1 MLLEPIIRTMT
12 KLLVLITISAY
23 NVTVAQSLQ
32 VTMELSM
39 VFKIPYIGPINR
51 LEKITFG
58 PNMRHS
64 IESSNAER
72 FYARLFVNESKG
84 KIIDINSHNFWKYD
98 IEDKEYWEVPF
109 EKALY
114 MKDTTETKKDD
125 SGKKRSS
132 WSMTIGDDDNPVKDV
147 SRIDNYDVILLGKQS
162 KKWVTT
168 VTSINGSRLVL
179 EEWSVTDLPQLRL
192 ADSLNR
198 ALELE
203 LGKPDS
209 VIMPFGGGFSNIML
223 TIENIPNEL
232 EPIPGEIIKAVIKGY
247 DDGSDDPNFSMK
259 LEITKIIRETLDFR
273 HFLVPDNYK
282 KVIK

>member
-1 MLLEPIIRTMT
+1 MRTMT
-12 KLLVLITISAY
+12 KIVLIMICAY
-23 NVTVAQSLQ
+23 NVTLAQSQQ
-32 VTMELSM
+32 VTMELTM
-39 VFKIPYIGPINR
+39 VFEIPYIGPINR
-51 LEKITFG
+51 VEKITFG

-64 IESSNAER
+64 IENSNAER

-84 KIIDINSHNFWKYD
+84 KIIDKNNHSFWKYD
-98 IEDKEYWEVPF
+98 IGDKEYWVVPF

-114 MKDTTETKKDD
+114 KQDTTKINKED

-132 WSMTIGDDDNPVKDV
+132 WSTTIGDDDNPVEDV
-147 SRIDNYDVILLGKQS
+147 SRIENYDVILLGKQS

-209 VIMPFGGGFSNIML
+209 VITPFGRGFSNMIL
-223 TIENIPNEL
+223 TIENIPHEL
-232 EPIPGEIIKAVIKGY
+232 EPIPGEIIKATIKNY
-247 DDGSDDPNFSMK
+247 DDDDEPSFSMK
-259 LEITKIIRETLDFR
+259 LEITKLISEAFERR
-273 HFLVPDNYK
+273 YFLVPGNYK
-282 KVIK
+282 KITK

>member
-1 MLLEPIIRTMT
+1 MT
-12 KLLVLITISAY
+12 KLVLITICAY
-23 NVTVAQSLQ
+23 NVTVAQLQQ
-32 VTMELSM
+32 VTMELTM

-51 LEKITFG
+51 VEKITFG

-64 IESSNAER
+64 IENSNAER

-98 IEDKEYWEVPF
+98 IEDKEYWVVPF

-114 MKDTTETKKDD
+114 KEDTTETKKED

-132 WSMTIGDDDNPVKDV
+132 WSMTIGDDDNPVEDV
-147 SRIDNYDVILLGKQS
+147 FRIENYDVILLGKQS

-168 VTSINGSRLVL
+168 VTSTNGSRLVL
-179 EEWSVTDLPQLRL
+179 EEWSVPELPQLRL

-198 ALELE
+198 SLELE

-209 VIMPFGGGFSNIML
+209 VITAFGRGFSSIML
-223 TIENIPNEL
+223 TIENIPHEL
-232 EPIPGEIIKAVIKGY
+232 EPIPGEIIKAVIKSY
-247 DDGSDDPNFSMK
+247 DNGNDTPNFSMK
-259 LEITKIIRETLDFR
+259 LEITKLISETLEAR

-282 KVIK
+282 KVTK

>member
-1 MLLEPIIRTMT
+1 MLLEPITRTMT
-12 KLLVLITISAY
+12 KTGLIIICTY
-23 NVTVAQSLQ
+23 NLAMAQSQQ
-32 VTMELSM
+32 VTLELTM
-39 VFKIPYIGPINR
+39 MFDIPYVGPINR
-51 LEKITFG
+51 VERITFG

-64 IESSNAER
+64 IENSKAER

-84 KIIDINSHNFWKYD
+84 KIIDTNSSNFWKYD
-98 IEDKEYWEVPF
+98 IEDKEYWVVPF

-114 MKDTTETKKDD
+114 KQDTIETKKEV

-132 WSMTIGDDDNPVKDV
+132 WSTTIGDDNNPIEDV
-147 SRIDNYDVILLGKQS
+147 SRVENYDVILLGKQS

-168 VTSINGSRLVL
+168 FTSTKGNRLVL
-179 EEWSVTDLPQLRL
+179 EEWSVPELPQLQL

-209 VIMPFGGGFSNIML
+209 VIIPFGRGFSNMML
-223 TIENIPNEL
+223 TIENIPHEL
-232 EPIPGEIIKAVIKGY
+232 KPIPGEIIKAAIKSY
-247 DDGSDDPNFSMK
+247 ENDEPNFSMK
-259 LEITKIIRETLDFR
+259 LEITNLFSEALQIR

-282 KVIK
+282 KVAK

>member
-1 MLLEPIIRTMT
+1 MLLEPITHTMT
-12 KLLVLITISAY
+12 KTGLIIICTY
-23 NVTVAQSLQ
+23 NLAMAQSQQ
-32 VTMELSM
+32 VTLELTM
-39 VFKIPYIGPINR
+39 MFDIPYVGPINR
-51 LEKITFG
+51 VERITFG

-64 IESSNAER
+64 IENSKAER

-84 KIIDINSHNFWKYD
+84 KIIDTNSSNFWKYD
-98 IEDKEYWEVPF
+98 IEDKEYWVVPF

-114 MKDTTETKKDD
+114 KQDTIETKKEV

-132 WSMTIGDDDNPVKDV
+132 WSTTIGDDNNPIEDV
-147 SRIDNYDVILLGKQS
+147 SRVENYDVILLGKQS

-168 VTSINGSRLVL
+168 FTSTKGNRLVL
-179 EEWSVTDLPQLRL
+179 EEWSVPELPQLQL

-209 VIMPFGGGFSNIML
+209 VIIPFGRGFSNMML
-223 TIENIPNEL
+223 TIENIPHEL
-232 EPIPGEIIKAVIKGY
+232 KPIPGEIIKAAIKSY
-247 DDGSDDPNFSMK
+247 ENDEPNFSMK
-259 LEITKIIRETLDFR
+259 LEITNLFSEALQIR

-282 KVIK
+282 KVTK

>member
-1 MLLEPIIRTMT
+1 MT
-12 KLLVLITISAY
+12 KLLVLITICAY

-98 IEDKEYWEVPF
+98 IEDEEYWVEPF
-109 EKALY
+109 KNALY
-114 MKDTTETKKDD
+114 KQDTTETKKDN

-132 WSMTIGDDDNPVKDV
+132 WAMNFGDDDNPVEDV
-147 SRIDNYDVILLGKQS
+147 SRIENYDVILLGKQS

-168 VTSINGSRLVL
+168 FTRANGSRLVL
-179 EEWSVTDLPQLRL
+179 EEWSVPELPQLRL

-198 ALELE
+198 VLELE

-209 VIMPFGGGFSNIML
+209 VIIPFGRGFSNMML
-223 TIENIPNEL
+223 TIENIPHKL
-232 EPIPGEIIKAVIKGY
+232 EPIPEEIIKAVIKNY
-247 DDGSDDPNFSMK
+247 DDDDTNFSMK
-259 LEITKIIRETLDFR
+259 LEITRLSSEAFDRK
-273 HFLVPDNYK
+273 HFLVPSNYK
-282 KVIK
+282 KVTK

>member
-1 MLLEPIIRTMT
+1 MT
-12 KLLVLITISAY
+12 KLLVLITICAY
-23 NVTVAQSLQ
+23 NVTVAQSPQ

-114 MKDTTETKKDD
+114 MKDTTETKKEA

-168 VTSINGSRLVL
+168 VTSANGGRLVL
-179 EEWSVTDLPQLRL
+179 EEWSVPDLPQLRL
-192 ADSLNR
+192 AD
-198 ALELE
+198 
-203 LGKPDS
+203 
-209 VIMPFGGGFSNIML
+209 
-223 TIENIPNEL
+223 
-232 EPIPGEIIKAVIKGY
+232 
-247 DDGSDDPNFSMK
+247 
-259 LEITKIIRETLDFR
+259 
-273 HFLVPDNYK
+273 
-282 KVIK
+282 

>member
-1 MLLEPIIRTMT
+1 MLLEPITRTMT
-12 KLLVLITISAY
+12 KTGLIIICTY
-23 NVTVAQSLQ
+23 NLAMAQSQQ
-32 VTMELSM
+32 VTLELTM
-39 VFKIPYIGPINR
+39 MFDIPYVGPINR
-51 LEKITFG
+51 VERITFG

-64 IESSNAER
+64 IENSKAER

-84 KIIDINSHNFWKYD
+84 KIIDTNSSNFWKYD
-98 IEDKEYWEVPF
+98 IEDKEYWVVPF

-114 MKDTTETKKDD
+114 KQDAIETKKEV

-132 WSMTIGDDDNPVKDV
+132 WSTTIGDDNNPIEDV
-147 SRIDNYDVILLGKQS
+147 SRVENYDVILLGKQS

-168 VTSINGSRLVL
+168 FTSTKGNRLVL
-179 EEWSVTDLPQLRL
+179 EEWSVPELPQLQL

-209 VIMPFGGGFSNIML
+209 VIIPFGRGFSNMML
-223 TIENIPNEL
+223 TIENIPHEL
-232 EPIPGEIIKAVIKGY
+232 KPIPGEIIKAAIKSY
-247 DDGSDDPNFSMK
+247 ENDEPNFSMK
-259 LEITKIIRETLDFR
+259 LEITNLFSEALQIR

-282 KVIK
+282 KVTK

>member
-1 MLLEPIIRTMT
+1 MLLEPITRTMT
-12 KLLVLITISAY
+12 KTGLIIICTY
-23 NVTVAQSLQ
+23 NLTMAQSQQ
-32 VTMELSM
+32 VTLELTM
-39 VFKIPYIGPINR
+39 MFDIPYVGPINR
-51 LEKITFG
+51 VERITFG

-64 IESSNAER
+64 IENSKAER

-84 KIIDINSHNFWKYD
+84 KIIDTNSSNFWKYD
-98 IEDKEYWEVPF
+98 IEDKEYWVVPF

-114 MKDTTETKKDD
+114 KQDAIETKKEV

-132 WSMTIGDDDNPVKDV
+132 WSTTIGDDNNPIEDV
-147 SRIDNYDVILLGKQS
+147 SRGENYDVILLGKQS

-168 VTSINGSRLVL
+168 FTSTKGNRLVL
-179 EEWSVTDLPQLRL
+179 EEWSVPELPQLQL

-209 VIMPFGGGFSNIML
+209 VIIPFGRGFSNMML
-223 TIENIPNEL
+223 TIENIPHEL
-232 EPIPGEIIKAVIKGY
+232 KPIPGEIIKAAIKSY
-247 DDGSDDPNFSMK
+247 ENDEPNFSMK
-259 LEITKIIRETLDFR
+259 LEITNLFSEALEIR

-282 KVIK
+282 KVTK

>member
-1 MLLEPIIRTMT
+1 LLLEPITHTMT
-12 KLLVLITISAY
+12 KTALIIICTYNLTI
-23 NVTVAQSLQ
+23 AQSQQ
-32 VTMELSM
+32 VTLELTM
-39 VFKIPYIGPINR
+39 MFDIPYVGPINR
-51 LEKITFG
+51 VERITFG

-64 IESSNAER
+64 IENSKADR

-84 KIIDINSHNFWKYD
+84 KIIDTNTSNFWKYD
-98 IEDKEYWEVPF
+98 IEDKEYWVVPF

-114 MKDTTETKKDD
+114 KQDNIETKKEV

-132 WSMTIGDDDNPVKDV
+132 WSTTFGDDNNPIEDV
-147 SRIDNYDVILLGKQS
+147 SRVENYDVILLGKQS

-168 VTSINGSRLVL
+168 FTSTKGNRLVL
-179 EEWSVTDLPQLRL
+179 EEWSVPELPQLRL

-209 VIMPFGGGFSNIML
+209 VIIPLGRGFSNMML
-223 TIENIPNEL
+223 TIENIPHEL
-232 EPIPGEIIKAVIKGY
+232 KPISGEIIKAAIKSY
-247 DDGSDDPNFSMK
+247 ENDEPNFSMK
-259 LEITKIIRETLDFR
+259 LEITNLFSEALDIR

-282 KVIK
+282 KVAK

>member
-1 MLLEPIIRTMT
+1 MLLEPITRTMT
-12 KLLVLITISAY
+12 KTGLIIICTY
-23 NVTVAQSLQ
+23 NLTMAQSQQ
-32 VTMELSM
+32 VTLELTM
-39 VFKIPYIGPINR
+39 MFDIPYVGPINR
-51 LEKITFG
+51 VERITFG

-64 IESSNAER
+64 IENSKAER

-84 KIIDINSHNFWKYD
+84 KIIDTNSSNFWKYD
-98 IEDKEYWEVPF
+98 IEDKEYWVVPF

-114 MKDTTETKKDD
+114 KQDAIETKKEV

-132 WSMTIGDDDNPVKDV
+132 WSTTIGDDNNPIEDV
-147 SRIDNYDVILLGKQS
+147 SRVENYDVILLGKQS

-168 VTSINGSRLVL
+168 FTSTKGNRLVL
-179 EEWSVTDLPQLRL
+179 EEWSVPELPQLQL

-209 VIMPFGGGFSNIML
+209 VIIPFGRGFSNMML
-223 TIENIPNEL
+223 TIENIPHEL
-232 EPIPGEIIKAVIKGY
+232 KPIPGEIIKAAIKSY
-247 DDGSDDPNFSMK
+247 ENDEPNFSMK
-259 LEITKIIRETLDFR
+259 LEITNLFSEALEIR

-282 KVIK
+282 KVTK

>member
-1 MLLEPIIRTMT
+1 MHTMT
-12 KLLVLITISAY
+12 KIVLIIICAY
-23 NVTVAQSLQ
+23 NVTVAQSQQ
-32 VTMELSM
+32 VTMELTM
-39 VFKIPYIGPINR
+39 VFEIPYVGPINR
-51 LEKITFG
+51 VEKITFG
-58 PNMRHS
+58 HNMRHS
-64 IESSNAER
+64 IENSTAER

-232 EPIPGEIIKAVIKGY
+232 EPIPGEIIKAVIRNY
-247 DDGSDDPNFSMK
+247 DDDDTNFSMK
-259 LEITKIIRETLDFR
+259 LEITRLSSEAFDRK
-273 HFLVPDNYK
+273 HFLVPVSYTHLTLPTK
-282 KVIK
+282 A